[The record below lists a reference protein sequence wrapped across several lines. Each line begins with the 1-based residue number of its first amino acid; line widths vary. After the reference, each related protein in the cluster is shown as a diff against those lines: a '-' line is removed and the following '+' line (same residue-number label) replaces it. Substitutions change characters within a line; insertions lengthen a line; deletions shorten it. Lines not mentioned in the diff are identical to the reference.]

1 LGRRLDALREHLA
14 DALAGHERAIHQA
27 RVATRRLREIVPLV
41 VDARSGRGERLVRR
55 LRKLT
60 RALGPVRELDVALGL
75 LDTRAAGRPEPG
87 VVAMRAH
94 LTEARKAAFTA
105 LTDAWDAARATRLL
119 DRLGRLT
126 ADRRRSRRQAVAA
139 LPKRLRRALARRV
152 LDRARVLGVAVAAA
166 GAILIVERVHDV
178 RIATKRLRY
187 ALELAGELR
196 LVRTAA
202 LVASLRTVQD
212 ILGELHDLDVLRGRC
227 ALVLREVPA
236 DSIVAREVEAIAAS
250 IDADVRVQH
259 ARYLRTARGLARL
272 TDRVLDRVT
281 PCLDPSTSI
290 SSATP
295 SPKTAGRRGPTT
307 RNARSPTTARK
318 SGGGRPPGS
327 RRSGRGPT

>member
-1 LGRRLDALREHLA
+1 MREHLA
-14 DALAGHERAIHQA
+14 GALSGDERAIHQA
-27 RVATRRLREIVPLV
+27 RVATRRLREIVPLA
-41 VDARSGRGERLVRR
+41 VDTRSGRGQRLARR

-60 RALGPVRELDVALGL
+60 RALGPVRELDVAIGL
-75 LDTRAAGRPEPG
+75 LDTRVAGRPAPG

-94 LTEARKAAFTA
+94 LTEGRKEAFTA
-105 LTDAWDAARATRLL
+105 LTDAWDAARAARLL
-119 DRLGRLT
+119 DRLGRLA
-126 ADRRRSRRQAVAA
+126 ADRRGSRRQAVAA
-139 LPKRLRRALARRV
+139 LPKRLRRGLSRRV

-166 GAILIVERVHDV
+166 GAILIVARVHEV

-202 LVASLRTVQD
+202 LVAGLRTVQD

-227 ALVLREVPA
+227 ARVRREVPP
-236 DSIVAREVEAIAAS
+236 DSIVARELEAIAAS
-250 IDADVRVQH
+250 IDADVRLLH
-259 ARYLRTARGLARL
+259 ARYLRTARGLVRL
-272 TDRVLDRVT
+272 TDRVFDRVS

-290 SSATP
+290 SSATR
-295 SPKTAGRRGPTT
+295 SPNTVGRRGPTT
-307 RNARSPTTARK
+307 RNAPSPTTARK